1 MATRLVGHLT
11 MGPLL
16 CIIIYEFITGWSAA
30 SFLLLALCALRR
42 NQVLMDYI
50 WIYGDAI
57 LWVIDIMNIY
67 ILLLLLSLSSSLLLL
82 LLLLCGWQ
90 KYGILSKDIV
100 QALAACLD
108 YRSAASIPSFALC
121 ALRRLMTKHANLR
134 GEYFADISYIII
146 YICVCSNI
154 E

>member
-1 MATRLVGHLT
+1 

-16 CIIIYEFITGWSAA
+16 CIILYEFNTGWSAA

-42 NQVLMDYI
+42 NQALMDYI
-50 WIYGDAI
+50 WIYGDAT

-67 ILLLLLSLSSSLLLL
+67 ILLLLLSSLLLSLSSLLLF
-82 LLLLCGWQ
+82 LLCGWQ
-90 KYGILSKDIV
+90 KYGILSKHIF

-134 GEYFADISYIII
+134 GEYYADISYIII
-146 YICVCSNI
+146 YICVCSKI